1 MNASVS
7 RVSSIVLLAISISAA
22 IAGCA
27 EIRKL
32 TYPKDFV
39 YLDRKEVE
47 GMMQSMSDDMVRLN
61 QLLADAP
68 ETDTEKQKKIVAE
81 LDSIERTALRLSGGH
96 KQTNQ
101 FYIGEH
107 IGDFIDDVGT
117 AKMFASSNPP
127 RYGKARDVTNA
138 CQECHQFR

>member
-1 MNASVS
+1 MNVSVWHKS
-7 RVSSIVLLAISISAA
+7 FIILLAIVVTAV

-32 TYPKDFV
+32 TYPENFV
-39 YLDRKEVE
+39 YLDKKEVE
-47 GMMQSMSDDMVRLN
+47 SLMQNMSEDIVQLN
-61 QLLADAP
+61 QLLAHAP
-68 ETDTEKQKKIVAE
+68 ETDTEQQKKIVAE
-81 LDSIERTALRLSGGH
+81 LGSIERTALRLSGGH

-101 FYIGEH
+101 FFIGEH

-117 AKMFASSNPP
+117 ARMFASSSPP
-127 RYGKARDVTNA
+127 RYDKAREITSS